1 MESCVRRIP
10 WDSVVF
16 RIRWYGL
23 RSVSSDLRLSSSAMI
38 AALVCWSFGT
48 LARRLPVRLLQQA
61 LLRQALPGSGDGGA
75 RTAARLR
82 LVSVFVVVARWSI
95 DLFVIFI
102 TFRTLCTD
110 VDDY

>member
-1 MESCVRRIP
+1 MV
-10 WDSVVF
+10 
-16 RIRWYGL
+16 
-23 RSVSSDLRLSSSAMI
+23 
-38 AALVCWSFGT
+38 AALVRWSFGA
-48 LARRLPVRLLQQA
+48 LARRLPVCLLQQA

-82 LVSVFVVVARWSI
+82 LVLVSVVVARWSN

-102 TFRTLCTD
+102 TFRHLCTT